1 MNPMANPLRAPAPF
15 FLFAI
20 LSCLSRTHAAP
31 LTLGD
36 AQQWLFQNNP
46 DLQSAGIE
54 ITRAEIGLSESRS
67 AYWPSLD
74 ASANYSATSA
84 TNRLDL
90 NLPFPPPQ
98 GTQVSRDLGDHDR
111 WETGLDLTYPLF
123 NGFSRE
129 RQIDARRHALEAQ
142 KARLQGQRNLASL
155 KLAALYY
162 SWQAASASL
171 DFQDAQCRFG
181 EAALAVAED
190 QKKQGLNSDRA
201 VLAARSRLLASQS
214 DRIAAANQIDSLQW
228 EASQLLHNPSEWN
241 WSRDTVTERLPD
253 SLSQDG
259 LAAEAQA
266 RPETMALSLQ
276 GQALQATEAA
286 LKGQDWPTLGAMA
299 GLRYANPGMN
309 LAGTEPMGYALAGL
323 SLKWNLLD
331 GGRQRSQR
339 ADLRQREL
347 QLNLE
352 AAKLKSEWRKGYS
365 LAARQYRRWRNQ
377 SLSAQAALEAAERSL
392 FDARKQMTQGMATAL
407 DTLETSAQAE
417 RARMSRKQSLA
428 MQKLAYCQWRF
439 ARGDTLNF
447 SR

>member
-1 MNPMANPLRAPAPF
+1 MKSLSARVYQMAPL
-15 FLFAI
+15 L
-20 LSCLSRTHAAP
+20 LSMGLAYAAP
-31 LTLGD
+31 MTLGD

-46 DLQSAGIE
+46 DLQSASID
-54 ITRAEIGLSESRS
+54 ITRAQIGLSESRS

-74 ASANYSATSA
+74 ASANYSATSP
-84 TNRLDL
+84 TSHLDL
-90 NLPFPPPQ
+90 DLPFPPPQ
-98 GTQVSRDLGDHDR
+98 GTQVSKDLGDHDR

-129 RQIDARRHALEAQ
+129 RQVEARRHSLEAQ
-142 KARLQGQRNLASL
+142 KSRLQGQRNSASM
-155 KLAALYY
+155 KLAALYFA
-162 SWQAASASL
+162 WQAASASL
-171 DFQDAQCRFG
+171 DYQDAQCRFG
-181 EAALAVAED
+181 EAALSVAEE

-201 VLAARSRLLASQS
+201 ALAARSRLLANQS

-228 EASQLLHNPSEWN
+228 EAGQLLNSPGEWI
-241 WSRDTVTERLPD
+241 WSQDTVTEELPD
-253 SLSQDG
+253 SLSQEG
-259 LAAEAQA
+259 LAEKTSE
-266 RPETMALSLQ
+266 RPELMALSRQ

-286 LKGQDWPTLGAMA
+286 LKGQNWPTVGAMA

-323 SLKWNLLD
+323 QLKWNLLD
-331 GGRQRSQR
+331 GGRQRSQS

-352 AAKLKSEWRKGYS
+352 SAKLKAEWRKGYS

-377 SLSAQAALEAAERSL
+377 AQSSQAALESAERSL
-392 FDARKQMTQGMATAL
+392 FDSRKLMSQGMGTAL
-407 DTLETSAQAE
+407 DTLETKAQAE